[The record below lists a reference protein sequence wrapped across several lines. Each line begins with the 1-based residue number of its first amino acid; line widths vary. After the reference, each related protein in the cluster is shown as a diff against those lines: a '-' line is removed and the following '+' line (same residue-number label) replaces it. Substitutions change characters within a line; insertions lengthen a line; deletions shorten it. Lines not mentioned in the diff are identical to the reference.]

1 MPERKPAATA
11 TRTPRRATGRPRK
24 RVDAKLIEELAKIM
38 ASRAEIAAIAGCS
51 VSTLDRRFDAA
62 IKRGNDHAKASIRR
76 RQFECAMAGNVTML
90 IWLGKQW
97 LGQRDKTE
105 TTTRDLSL
113 EEILR
118 EVAPAKDAPSEA
130 DE

>member
-1 MPERKPAATA
+1 MSP
-11 TRTPRRATGRPRK
+11 PRVPINW
-24 RVDAKLIEELAKIM
+24 VDFDKLCAMQCTVL
-38 ASRAEIAAIAGCS
+38 EIAEWFNCS
-51 VSTLDRRFDAA
+51 EET
-62 IKRGNDHAKASIRR
+62 IKRAVKRAKHMTFEQYAAAKRTQGHIALRR
-76 RQFECAMAGNVTML
+76 RQFEVANKGNVTML